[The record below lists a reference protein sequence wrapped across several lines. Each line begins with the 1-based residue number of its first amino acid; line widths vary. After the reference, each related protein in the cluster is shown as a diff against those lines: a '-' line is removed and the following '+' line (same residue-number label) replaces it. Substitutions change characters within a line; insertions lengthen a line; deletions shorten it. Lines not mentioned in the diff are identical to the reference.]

1 MDSLSRDWA
10 SNVEA
15 LNVRV
20 RKGSSGLFVWLA
32 KTLTKGWPTLG
43 ELEMLDVAWFM

>member
-1 MDSLSRDWA
+1 MDSLSSDWA
-10 SNVEA
+10 SNVAA

-20 RKGSSGLFVWLA
+20 RKGSSDLFGWLA

-43 ELEMLDVAWFM
+43 ELDVAWFM